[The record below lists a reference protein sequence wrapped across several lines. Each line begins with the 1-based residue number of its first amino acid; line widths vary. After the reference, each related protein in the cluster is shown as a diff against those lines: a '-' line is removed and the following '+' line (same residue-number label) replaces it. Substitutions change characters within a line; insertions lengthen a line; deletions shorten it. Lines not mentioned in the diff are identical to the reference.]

1 MIVEAKNL
9 EIRGVEERTS
19 KKSEE
24 EYLIVRVEDETGRAY
39 ELLDRDV
46 ENMSAYKR
54 GVECN
59 LTLDLRLGKYT
70 NVSIVKMDIIKV

>member
-1 MIVEAKNL
+1 MIVEARNL
-9 EIRGVEERTS
+9 EIRGVEKRTS
-19 KKSEE
+19 KKSDG

-70 NVSIVKMDIIKV
+70 NVSIVKMNTHK

>member
-9 EIRGVEERTS
+9 EIRGVEKRTS
-19 KKSEE
+19 KKSND
-24 EYLIVRVEDETGRAY
+24 EYLIVRVEDETGRSY
-39 ELLDRDV
+39 ELLDRDA

-54 GVECN
+54 GVECD

-70 NVSIVKMDIIKV
+70 NVSIVKMDIHK

>member
-1 MIVEAKNL
+1 MIVEANNL
-9 EIRGVEERTS
+9 EIRGVEKRTS

-59 LTLDLRLGKYT
+59 LTLDFRLGKYT

>member
-9 EIRGVEERTS
+9 EIRGVEKRTS

-24 EYLIVRVEDETGRAY
+24 EYLIVCVEDETGRAY

-46 ENMSAYKR
+46 ENMSIYKR
-54 GVECN
+54 GVECD

-70 NVSIVKMDIIKV
+70 NVSIVKMNTHK

>member
-1 MIVEAKNL
+1 MVVEAKNL
-9 EIRGVEERTS
+9 EIRGVEKRTS

-46 ENMSAYKR
+46 ENMSIYKR
-54 GVECN
+54 GVECD

-70 NVSIVKMDIIKV
+70 NVSIVKMNIHK

>member
-9 EIRGVEERTS
+9 EIRGVEKRTS

-46 ENMSAYKR
+46 ENMSIYKR
-54 GVECN
+54 GVECD

-70 NVSIVKMDIIKV
+70 NVSIVKMDIHK

>member
-9 EIRGVEERTS
+9 EIRGVEKRTS
-19 KKSEE
+19 KKTEE

-46 ENMSAYKR
+46 ENMSIYKR
-54 GVECN
+54 GVECD

-70 NVSIVKMDIIKV
+70 NVSIVKMNIHK

>member
-9 EIRGVEERTS
+9 EIRGVEKRTS

-46 ENMSAYKR
+46 ENMSIYKR
-54 GVECN
+54 GVECD

-70 NVSIVKMDIIKV
+70 NVSIVKMNIHK

>member
-1 MIVEAKNL
+1 MIVEARNL
-9 EIRGVEERTS
+9 EIRGVEKRTS
-19 KKSEE
+19 KKSDG

-59 LTLDLRLGKYT
+59 LTLDLQLGKYT

>member
-9 EIRGVEERTS
+9 EVRGVEKRVS
-19 KKSEE
+19 KKTND

-39 ELLDRDV
+39 ELLDRDA
-46 ENMSAYKR
+46 ENQPLYKR
-54 GVECN
+54 GIQCD

-70 NVSIVKMDIIKV
+70 NLSIVKMNVHK

>member
-1 MIVEAKNL
+1 MIVEARNL
-9 EIRGVEERTS
+9 EIRGVEKRTS
-19 KKSEE
+19 KKSDG

-54 GVECN
+54 GIECN

>member
-9 EIRGVEERTS
+9 EIRGVEKRTS

-54 GVECN
+54 GVECD

-70 NVSIVKMDIIKV
+70 NVSIVKMNIHK

>member
-9 EIRGVEERTS
+9 EIRGVEKRTS

-46 ENMSAYKR
+46 ENMSVYKR
-54 GVECN
+54 GVECD

-70 NVSIVKMDIIKV
+70 NVSIVKMNIHK

>member
-1 MIVEAKNL
+1 MIVEARNL
-9 EIRGVEERTS
+9 EIRGVEKRTS
-19 KKSEE
+19 KKSDG

-54 GVECN
+54 GVECD

-70 NVSIVKMDIIKV
+70 NVSIVKMNTHK

>member
-1 MIVEAKNL
+1 MIVETKNL
-9 EIRGVEERTS
+9 EIRGVEKRTS

-46 ENMSAYKR
+46 ENMSIYKR
-54 GVECN
+54 GVECD

-70 NVSIVKMDIIKV
+70 NVSIVKMNIHK

>member
-9 EIRGVEERTS
+9 EIRGVEKRTS

-54 GVECN
+54 GVECD

-70 NVSIVKMDIIKV
+70 NVSIVKMNTHK

>member
-9 EIRGVEERTS
+9 EIRGVEKRTS

-39 ELLDRDV
+39 ELFDRDV
-46 ENMSAYKR
+46 ENMSIYKR
-54 GVECN
+54 GVECD

-70 NVSIVKMDIIKV
+70 NVSIVKMNIHK

>member
-9 EIRGVEERTS
+9 EIRGVEKRTS

>member
-1 MIVEAKNL
+1 MIVEAKKL
-9 EIRGVEERTS
+9 EIRGVEKRTS

-46 ENMSAYKR
+46 ENMSIYKR
-54 GVECN
+54 GVECD

-70 NVSIVKMDIIKV
+70 NVSIVKMNIHK